1 MAPVMRASVPLR
13 IGADARVVSRG
24 AAASS
29 SAQSRSAPV
38 SRRAVLRRSSNGTD
52 ALDLER
58 VAQIEQEII
67 RQVRRRGWDAR
78 APCGTRRE
86 EKPGPGGCAPGL
98 RLGKHGAAFARAP
111 SAAAVSYVPS

>member
-1 MAPVMRASVPLR
+1 MAPVMRTPMPLR
-13 IGADARVVSRG
+13 VVADARCVSRG
-24 AAASS
+24 AGALGTVSTR
-29 SAQSRSAPV
+29 QAP
-38 SRRAVLRRSSNGTD
+38 SRRAVLRRSTNGAD

-67 RQVRRRGWDAR
+67 RQVRSRGWDAR